1 MLPPATVLLLL
12 LRRPMLLLLL
22 LIVEWPWLVEV
33 LGTAARIGEDSGAG
47 EEEEENEAL
56 LPPASRCRWCPT
68 ELDMLKPLLAG
79 GTRIAPTKIGTAA
92 AAIEEEEAD

>member
-1 MLPPATVLLLL
+1 
-12 LRRPMLLLLL
+12 MLLLLL
-22 LIVEWPWLVEV
+22 LIVEWPWLVEA
-33 LGTAARIGEDSGAG
+33 LGAAARVGEDSGAG
-47 EEEEENEAL
+47 EEGENEVL

-79 GTRIAPTKIGTAA
+79 GTRIAPTKIGAVA